1 MNREHC
7 GWHGTAWLKCRSL
20 VSTIAGTSEVHLYA
34 NVSADANPAQLW
46 VWSTSA
52 SASKV
57 QPFTYYETA
66 TYGTRAA
73 TRYESKNR
81 SEQLLG

>member
-1 MNREHC
+1 
-7 GWHGTAWLKCRSL
+7 
-20 VSTIAGTSEVHLYA
+20 VSVIAGTSTAAKETTYAGASEVHLYE
-34 NVSADANPAQLW
+34 NVSADASPGQLW

-57 QPFTYYETA
+57 QPFTYYETT